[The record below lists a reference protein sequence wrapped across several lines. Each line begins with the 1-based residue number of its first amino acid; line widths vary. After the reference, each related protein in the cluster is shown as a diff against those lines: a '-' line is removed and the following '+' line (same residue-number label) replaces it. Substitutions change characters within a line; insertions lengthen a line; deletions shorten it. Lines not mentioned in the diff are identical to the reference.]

1 MAKTIQT
8 LSPEL
13 IRDIIATMDRLKR
26 MLPGEL
32 RGDVAEPKQAPDDV
46 VVMTP
51 SGGIAARSGT
61 TCYGED
67 CATYRIVDSEITDG
81 EITLEAIV
89 DGASAAITVEVYNL
103 SNEAVGGSRYV
114 VTSRLKSGHRYVV
127 LESCEAEA

>member
-13 IRDIIATMDRLKR
+13 IREVVAMMERMRRL
-26 MLPGEL
+26 LPGEL

-51 SGGIAARSGT
+51 SGGIAARSGA

-67 CATYRIVDSEITDG
+67 CATYRIVDGDMTDG

-89 DGASAAITVEVYNL
+89 DGDSAAITVEVYNL
-103 SNEAVGGSRYV
+103 SNEAVGGSKYV
-114 VTSRLKSGHRYVV
+114 VTSRLKSGHRYVIV
-127 LESCEAEA
+127 ESCNAEA

>member
-8 LSPEL
+8 LSPEF
-13 IRDIIATMDRLKR
+13 IREIAWAVEQVKR
-26 MLPGEL
+26 MRPGEL
-32 RGDVAEPKQAPDDV
+32 RGDVPEPSKAPDDV

-51 SGGIAARSGT
+51 VGGIAARAGT

-67 CATYRIVDSEITDG
+67 CATYRITDADTTDG
-81 EITLEAIV
+81 EITLQAIV
-89 DGASAAITVEVYNL
+89 DGDSAALTVEVYNL

-127 LESCEAEA
+127 LESCNAES

>member
-13 IRDIIATMDRLKR
+13 IREIAAMMERFRR

-32 RGDVAEPKQAPDDV
+32 RGDVPEPAQAPDDV
-46 VVMTP
+46 IVMTP
-51 SGGIAARSGT
+51 SGGIAARDGT

-67 CATYRIVDSEITDG
+67 CATYRIVDSDITDG

-89 DGASAAITVEVYNL
+89 DGASAALTVEVYNL

-127 LESCEAEA
+127 VESCNAEA